1 MLYTNFNRLGR
12 CAVRKDITIKGDGV
26 YVEDTV
32 VIGDNVTIYENNR
45 IEGDTHI
52 ADNVIIYPNNYIVD
66 STIGEGATI
75 RYSVIEGAR
84 VGKGCDIG
92 PFARLRP
99 KADVRDG
106 AKIGNFVEVKNA
118 VVGENTKASHLT
130 YVGDADIGKGCNI
143 GCGVIFVNYNGRQKN
158 RTTVGNNVFIGS
170 NSNVIA
176 PVEIGSDSYI
186 TAGSTITD
194 KVESGDF
201 VIGRVRQI
209 NKKGRAYAY
218 LKEQK

>member
-1 MLYTNFNRLGR
+1 MSSKPNIIGE
-12 CAVRKDITIKGDGV
+12 GV
-26 YVEDTV
+26 YIDNTV
-32 VIGDNVTIYENNR
+32 KFGQNVTIYENNR
-45 IEGDTHI
+45 IEGDTYI
-52 ADNVIIYPNNYIVD
+52 GDNVIIYPNNHIVD
-66 STIGEGATI
+66 STIGEGSSV
-75 RYSVIEGAR
+75 RFSVIEQAK
-84 VGKGCDIG
+84 VGNCCDIG

-118 VVGENTKASHLT
+118 VVGERTKASHLT

-143 GCGVIFVNYNGRQKN
+143 GWGVIFVNYNGRTKS
-158 RTTVGNNVFIGS
+158 RTTVGDNVFVGS
-170 NSNVIA
+170 NTNVIA
-176 PVEIGSDSYI
+176 PVEIQDDAYI

-194 KVESGDF
+194 KVEKGDF

-218 LKEQK
+218 LKENK

>member
-1 MLYTNFNRLGR
+1 M
-12 CAVRKDITIKGDGV
+12 KDNLTIKGDGV
-26 YVEDTV
+26 YIDDSV

-66 STIGEGATI
+66 STIGETSTI
-75 RYSVIEGAR
+75 RYSVLEGAR

-99 KADVRDG
+99 NADVRDG

-118 VVGENTKASHLT
+118 VVGQECKASHLA
-130 YVGDADIGKGCNI
+130 YIGDADIGKGCNI

-158 RTTVGNNVFIGS
+158 RTIVGDNVFVGS
-170 NSNVIA
+170 NTNVIA
-176 PVEIGSDSYI
+176 PVEIDSDSYI

-194 KVESGDF
+194 KVERGDF
-201 VIGRVRQI
+201 VIGRVKQI

-218 LKEQK
+218 LKEKK

>member
-1 MLYTNFNRLGR
+1 MSSKPNIIGE
-12 CAVRKDITIKGDGV
+12 GV
-26 YVEDTV
+26 YIDNTV
-32 VIGDNVTIYENNR
+32 KFGQNVTIYENNR
-45 IEGDTHI
+45 IEGYTYI
-52 ADNVIIYPNNYIVD
+52 GDNVIIYPNNHIVD
-66 STIGEGATI
+66 STIGEGSSV
-75 RYSVIEGAR
+75 RFSVIEQAK
-84 VGKGCDIG
+84 VGNCCDIG

-118 VVGENTKASHLT
+118 VVGERTKASHLT

-143 GCGVIFVNYNGRQKN
+143 GCGVIFVNYNGRTKS
-158 RTTVGNNVFIGS
+158 RTTVGDNVFVGS
-170 NSNVIA
+170 NTNVIA
-176 PVEIGSDSYI
+176 PVEIQDDAYI

-194 KVESGDF
+194 KVEKGDF

-218 LKEQK
+218 LKENK